1 MTQYEAGAHKAQMK
15 ILRVMLLADGASFA
29 ELARAAD
36 MTNDHANFHLQQLV
50 KNEYV
55 RKVLKAHGKY
65 ELTRSGKEY
74 ANRMDTDEAQ
84 IEKQPKLSVVL
95 VIEREDGLHLQQQR
109 LKQPYYGFW
118 GHLTGKIRWGET
130 MLEAAARELFEE
142 TGLVATLRVA
152 GFYHKLDYDNES
164 DDLLEDKYFCIVHG
178 TSPKGVLLTET
189 DGQHNEWM
197 TIEEFEKKDKKF
209 GSVVETI
216 DIIQGAKVQ
225 VREKKYRYSSDD
237 Y

>member
-1 MTQYEAGAHKAQMK
+1 MTHYEAGAHAAQMK
-15 ILRVMLLADGASFA
+15 ILRAMLLTDEINFA
-29 ELARAAD
+29 ELARAAE
-36 MTNDHANFHLQQLV
+36 MTSDHANFHVQQLI
-50 KNEYV
+50 KNGYV
-55 RKVLKAHGKY
+55 RKVPKAHGHY
-65 ELTRSGKEY
+65 VLTRSGKEY

-95 VIEREDGLHLQQQR
+95 VVERQDGLYLQQQR

-130 MLEAAARELFEE
+130 MLEAAARELREE

-152 GFYHKLDYDNES
+152 GFYHKLDYDDETGE
-164 DDLLEDKYFCIVHG
+164 LLEDKYFCIVYGTEPHG
-178 TSPKGVLLTET
+178 ELLAET

-197 TIEEFEKKDKKF
+197 TFDEFETKDKKF
-209 GSVVETI
+209 GSVAETI
-216 DIIQGAKVQ
+216 EVVRGENPAILERRYHYGA
-225 VREKKYRYSSDD
+225 DD